1 MNYETLLYQKTDAVL
16 TITMNRP
23 DRLNALTATMLR
35 ELEDAFRQAGEDAA
49 VRVVVL
55 TGAGRGFC
63 SGADLSEAM
72 EQATA
77 NGGVDYAANLRNTY
91 NPLILRIRGL
101 PKPIIGAVN
110 GAAAGAGMSIA
121 LACDLRIAAES
132 ASFLQAFVKIGLVPD
147 SGATW
152 MLPRLIGTARA
163 LDMMLTGRK
172 VSAAEALAMGMVNQ
186 VVPNDQLGAVVEKVA
201 AEFAAAPTTAIGYIK
216 RAVEYALD
224 HNLSEALEMEAVL
237 QGMAGKTADHAEGV
251 AAFIQKRPAQFKGV

>member
-1 MNYETLLYQKTDAVL
+1 MNYETLLYEKKDAVL

-23 DRLNALTATMLR
+23 DRLNALTAMMLH
-35 ELEDAFRQAGEDAA
+35 ELDDAFRRAGDDLV
-49 VRVVVL
+49 VRAVVL

-72 EQATA
+72 EQASS

-91 NPLILRIRGL
+91 NPLIMRMREL
-101 PKPIIGAVN
+101 PKPIIAAVN

-121 LACDLRIAAES
+121 LACDMRIAAES

-147 SGATW
+147 SGASF

-172 VSAAEALAMGMVNQ
+172 VSAAEALEMGMVNQ
-186 VVPNDQLGAVVEKVA
+186 VVPTDELSEVVGKLA
-201 AEFAAAPTTAIGYIK
+201 AEFAAAPTVAIGYIK
-216 RAVEYALD
+216 KAVEYALD

-251 AAFIQKRPAQFKGV
+251 AAFIQKRPAQFKGI